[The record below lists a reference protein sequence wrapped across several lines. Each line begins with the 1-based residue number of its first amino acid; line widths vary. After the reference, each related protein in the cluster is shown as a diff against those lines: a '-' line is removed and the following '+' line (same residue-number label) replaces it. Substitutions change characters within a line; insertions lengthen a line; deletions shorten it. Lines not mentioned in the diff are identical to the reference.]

1 MQSASVQRTSS
12 VKTLRSQL
20 ESMAMIKD
28 QEIPGSSKGNT
39 IDAEYKVDTNDDDD
53 IRSNYDDLGTS
64 LLETTPSAPCNSM
77 PNNYFEFAGMNPF
90 TDVLAAKD
98 NTKSEYPN
106 PNPNPGPNND
116 DKIVTRTLE
125 VPAPIS
131 AARRVETMEETLK
144 RLERELE
151 QAHREIEEEQAA
163 ILQWLLMPLPSI

>member
-77 PNNYFEFAGMNPF
+77 PNNYFEFSAMNPF

-98 NTKSEYPN
+98 DTKSEYPN
-106 PNPNPGPNND
+106 PNPGPNNDD

-131 AARRVETMEETLK
+131 TRRVETMEETLK